1 MKKLMNLV
9 MMTTMALLVCSCG
22 STGGQQK
29 ENTTENESEME
40 TEKYF
45 SYQLLETH
53 KRFAKLG
60 DVKYREWD
68 KCDWTLDYGNQ
79 LDGLVICYGDNY
91 SKSYLLFD
99 DEEDY
104 YSTYIYE
111 WALAL
116 KMAHSLYNAN
126 NKTLN
131 IGRLMDIESE
141 NDSANFRHCTMY
153 QTNTKKDTIITFK
166 SVGCQEKGSWR
177 GFEIIEAYAIDKTG
191 KFIGEGDTILNFEHV
206 YFDNNQE
213 TIADL
218 LDYIP
223 CMPSCI
229 DGYKNAEIVELFKK
243 SYYDLQDAAIYEPE
257 RGYGFRKYPVDMAKY
272 GSKYVELYRIKE
284 GEFNDVPAGALGIRF
299 KGI

>member
-1 MKKLMNLV
+1 MKNLINLV
-9 MMTTMALLVCSCG
+9 IVTMMALLIYSCG
-22 STGGQQK
+22 NNSGQHG
-29 ENTTENESEME
+29 ENDYDKGKKK
-40 TEKYF
+40 EKYF

-53 KRFAKLG
+53 KKLEKLG
-60 DVKYREWD
+60 DVTFRNWD

-91 SKSYLLFD
+91 SKNYLLFD

-116 KMAHSLYNAN
+116 KMAQSLYNAN
-126 NKTLN
+126 NRTLY
-131 IGRLMDIESE
+131 IGRTVDVKSE
-141 NDSANFRHCTMY
+141 NDSAIFSHFTMY
-153 QTNTKKDTIITFK
+153 QTNAKYDTIITFK
-166 SVGCQEKGSWR
+166 SVSCYEKGSR
-177 GFEIIEAYAIDKTG
+177 RSGFEIIDAYATDKTG
-191 KFIGEGDTILNFEHV
+191 KRIGEGDTILNFEHV
-206 YFDNNQE
+206 FFDDNQE
-213 TIADL
+213 TIGDL

-229 DGYKNAEIVELFKK
+229 DEYTNAEIVKLFKK
-243 SYYDLQDAAIYEPE
+243 TYYDLQDAAIYEPK

-272 GSKYVELYRIKE
+272 GSRYVELYRIKE

-299 KGI
+299 GGI